1 MVINKPFRIVILGA
15 GYAGM
20 FLAINLYQSLKEM
33 SRGDRKGQNSSADAE
48 IILIDRNSYHQL
60 LQEIHLVAAG
70 YRTAEQI
77 SIPITSL
84 INRTEIRFIQ
94 SIVKEIHA
102 GENKVILDGSV
113 IDYDLVVICLGST
126 TKYFGIEGAMANTF
140 PFRSI
145 DDATL
150 VHNKIQSFL
159 LSQRSYIEDKMKKSN
174 DDKKRSNG
182 RNNLI
187 IVGGGATGVSLGG
200 AIADLLIDQTKP
212 KERPDSLQ
220 PFNISLNV
228 TIVEALSDILTGWNS
243 ELVSN
248 ARTILESKGVRI
260 LTSSVV
266 SKIEDDNLILRDGS
280 IITSS
285 LIIWT
290 AGVKGYE
297 IKVTPQTDKTK
308 DGRIIVNRFCQ
319 IDKFPNIFVIGDIAA
334 VKDNLGKIYP
344 PIAQIAVREAK
355 YLADIIPK
363 CFSKLNHEST
373 NIKNLLILEDQDV
386 FDYDIKVQIISLGA
400 DDYVGIFGKHVISGN
415 LAKMIDEFGKLT
427 YVRSLKTRGEDISSN
442 LYEDN
447 LVSKMI
453 AGFCFAGFAFAKWIG
468 VKELK
473 E

>member
-1 MVINKPFRIVILGA
+1 MIINKPFRIVILGA

-33 SRGDRKGQNSSADAE
+33 SKGDRKEQNSSADAE
-48 IILIDRNSYHQL
+48 IILIDRNSFHQL

-94 SIVKEIHA
+94 SNVKEIHA

-140 PFRSI
+140 SFRSI

-159 LSQRSYIEDKMKKSN
+159 LSQRSYIEDKMKKSD

-182 RNNLI
+182 GNNII

-212 KERPDSLQ
+212 KERPDSLP
-220 PFNISLNV
+220 PFKISLNV

-266 SKIEDDNLILRDGS
+266 SKIEHDNLILRDGS

-319 IDKFPNIFVIGDIAA
+319 IDNYPNIFVIGDIAA

-363 CFSKLNHEST
+363 CFSKLNHKST

-386 FDYDIKVQIISLGA
+386 FEYDIKVQIISLGA

-468 VKELK
+468 VKEFK

>member
-1 MVINKPFRIVILGA
+1 MIINKPFRIVILGA

-33 SRGDRKGQNSSADAE
+33 NKGDRKEQNSSADAE
-48 IILIDRNSYHQL
+48 IILIDRNSFHQL

-94 SIVKEIHA
+94 SNVKEIHA
-102 GENKVILDGSV
+102 GESKVILDGSV

-159 LSQRSYIEDKMKKSN
+159 LSQRSYIEDKMKKSD

-182 RNNLI
+182 GNNII

-212 KERPDSLQ
+212 KERPDSLP
-220 PFNISLNV
+220 PFKISLNV

-266 SKIEDDNLILRDGS
+266 SKIEHDNLILRDGS

-297 IKVTPQTDKTK
+297 IKLTPQTDKTK

-319 IDKFPNIFVIGDIAA
+319 IDNYPNIFVIGDIAA

-363 CFSKLNHEST
+363 CFSKLNHKST

-386 FDYDIKVQIISLGA
+386 FEYDIKVQIISLGA

-468 VKELK
+468 VKEFK

>member
-94 SIVKEIHA
+94 SNVKEIHA

-145 DDATL
+145 NDATL

-159 LSQRSYIEDKMKKSN
+159 LSQKSYIEDKMKKSN

-200 AIADLLIDQTKP
+200 AIADFLIDQTKP

-220 PFNISLNV
+220 PFKISLNV
-228 TIVEALSDILTGWNS
+228 TIVEALSDILTGWSS

-266 SKIEDDNLILRDGS
+266 SKIEHDNLILRDGS

-319 IDKFPNIFVIGDIAA
+319 IDKYPNIFVIGDIAA

-447 LVSKMI
+447 VVSKMI

>member
-1 MVINKPFRIVILGA
+1 MILGA

-94 SIVKEIHA
+94 SNVKEIHA

-145 DDATL
+145 NDATL

-159 LSQRSYIEDKMKKSN
+159 LSQKSYIEDKMKKSN

-200 AIADLLIDQTKP
+200 AIADFLIDQTKP

-220 PFNISLNV
+220 PFKISLNV
-228 TIVEALSDILTGWNS
+228 TIVEALSDILTGWSS

-266 SKIEDDNLILRDGS
+266 SKIEHDNLILRDGS

-319 IDKFPNIFVIGDIAA
+319 IDKYPNIFVIGDIAA

-447 LVSKMI
+447 VVSKMI